1 MRKVQEFKEFFAL
14 GTKQHLHRNDL
25 RQDEYI
31 IILYSLDK
39 SLAINGINL
48 RQEYRREQWRKCSI
62 CWWYTQKDVKQ
73 MR

>member
-1 MRKVQEFKEFFAL
+1 MRKIQEFKEFFAL

-31 IILYSLDK
+31 MILYSLDK

-48 RQEYRREQWRKCSI
+48 RQEYQKGTVEEMQYLLVVHRRMSNG
-62 CWWYTQKDVKQ
+62 
-73 MR
+73 